1 MNFSMLAPCLPAA
14 LCSAL
19 ASVAAPPLIIT
30 ALTLHQYDG
39 GPPLGPGFR
48 FARGE
53 SVFVRYR
60 IQGFTRSKDQRVHL
74 ECVLDALDERGVKL
88 VPTQRQT
95 IETELTPQDK
105 DWAPLVRH
113 EFVIPP
119 LLDPGAYRIVIAV
132 EDKLSGARAQAEAS
146 FLVRGPVVEPSQTLV
161 ARNFRFLKGEDGPV
175 VEGAPIFHRGE
186 TLWARFEITGYKIGD
201 NNRIEVEYG
210 LGVLGA
216 TGKEIYS
223 EPVAAAER
231 SNPFYPHR
239 YLPGVLSLDL
249 KNAQPGDYTLLL
261 RIRDL
266 VGDQQYEERFPF
278 QVR

>member
-1 MNFSMLAPCLPAA
+1 MLTALLALLWPAA
-14 LCSAL
+14 P
-19 ASVAAPPLIIT
+19 ASSAPPLSIT
-30 ALTLHQYDG
+30 ALTLHQYEG

-48 FARGE
+48 FGRGE

-74 ECVLDALDERGVKL
+74 ECTLEALDGGGVRL
-88 VPTQRQT
+88 VPVQRQT

-105 DWAPLVRH
+105 DWAPVVRH

-119 LLDPGAYRIVIAV
+119 LLDPGAYRIVVTV

-161 ARNFRFLKGEDGPV
+161 ARNFRFLKGEEGPV
-175 VEGAPIFHRGE
+175 VEGAPVFFRGE
-186 TLWARFEITGYKIGD
+186 TLWARFEITGYKIGEK
-201 NNRIEVEYG
+201 NRIEVEYG
-210 LGVLGA
+210 LSVLGP

-231 SNPFYPHR
+231 STPFYPHR
-239 YLPGVLSLDL
+239 YLPGILSLDL
-249 KNAQPGDYTLLL
+249 KNAQPGDYTLVV

-266 VGDQQYEERFPF
+266 VGDQQYEERHPF